1 MALPPDIPNPEAAK
15 RLDRD
20 AKQQDVLL
28 REVDDAYRQDQ
39 LSEFAKNHGTKVG
52 ALVIAGLLAFGGYL
66 LWSDRNEKGKEETS
80 EEIVKSIDQLEAG
93 NFTTA
98 TKDFTAIEKKG
109 TPGAAAVAKLARAAI
124 ALQQNRQG
132 DAVRIYGEIASDS
145 AMPGPYRD
153 LALIR
158 QTSLNYE
165 KMKPGDVVAKM
176 KPLATPGSPFFGSA
190 GELLG
195 AAYLDLGKPELA
207 GPLFAQIAKDT
218 NVPSTLR
225 SRARQLAGLMGV
237 DAIVDV
243 DQTLKDMSKDDQ
255 QQAPAGAQ

>member
-1 MALPPDIPNPEAAK
+1 MALPPDIPSPEAAK

-52 ALVIAGLLAFGGYL
+52 GVVIAGLLVFGGYL

-109 TPGAAAVAKLARAAI
+109 TPGEE
-124 ALQQNRQG
+124 RQ
-132 DAVRIYGEIASDS
+132 AQPEVPR
-145 AMPGPYRD
+145 
-153 LALIR
+153 
-158 QTSLNYE
+158 
-165 KMKPGDVVAKM
+165 
-176 KPLATPGSPFFGSA
+176 
-190 GELLG
+190 LG
-195 AAYLDLGKPELA
+195 
-207 GPLFAQIAKDT
+207 Q
-218 NVPSTLR
+218 
-225 SRARQLAGLMGV
+225 
-237 DAIVDV
+237 
-243 DQTLKDMSKDDQ
+243 
-255 QQAPAGAQ
+255 